1 MQIIPIRDLKNTVEV
16 ERLCYE
22 EQGPIYVTKNGYGK
36 LVVMDIEYYQKTMQ
50 EIYEAKTIIEGL
62 RDMVEGKT
70 NDGPTVMKNM
80 REKYGL

>member
-1 MQIIPIRDLKNTVEV
+1 MQIIPMRDLKNTVEV
-16 ERLCYE
+16 ERLCAE

-50 EIYEAKTIIEGL
+50 EVYEAKLIMEGL
-62 RDMVEGKT
+62 IDMVEGKT
-70 NDGPTVMKNM
+70 NDGPTVMKNL

>member
-1 MQIIPIRDLKNTVEV
+1 MQIIPMRDLKNTVEV
-16 ERLCYE
+16 ERLCVE

-50 EIYEAKTIIEGL
+50 EIYEAKLIMEGL
-62 RDMVEGKT
+62 RDMVEGKI